1 MPATDEIKAA
11 VPRRHARRMSDLG
24 RLVYWLFRNDPPEP
38 EDAIVYATTFTE
50 ARALEAYLESLP
62 HASPLAFQTSI
73 HPGAVQQAMI
83 ALGRP
88 VRTLLPLAGEEDLF
102 TRMCLTGLTQ
112 QSGRVFL
119 LTGEERGDR
128 LLHHGLASA
137 TTWALCLRLG
147 PGSGEGNKRAGT
159 LRWERT
165 STARENDTA
174 TPPPSA
180 TEIARAVHRRTP
192 LNLPTPMGGTVYLTW
207 TP

>member
-1 MPATDEIKAA
+1 MPATDDIKSA
-11 VPRRHARRMSDLG
+11 VPRRHGRRMSGLG
-24 RLVYWLFRNDPPEP
+24 RLVYWLFRDDPPEP

-50 ARALEAYLESLP
+50 ARALEAYLASLP

-112 QSGRVFL
+112 KAARVFL
-119 LTGEERGDR
+119 VMGEERAD
-128 LLHHGLASA
+128 LLLRHGLASA

-147 PGSGEGNKRAGT
+147 TGGKPAGM
-159 LRWERT
+159 LRWERSAAAHT
-165 STARENDTA
+165 SGET
-174 TPPPSA
+174 TPPDAP
-180 TEIARAVHRRTP
+180 TIARAVHNRAL
-192 LNLPTPMGGTVYLTW
+192 LNYPTPMGGTLRLTW
-207 TP
+207 NT